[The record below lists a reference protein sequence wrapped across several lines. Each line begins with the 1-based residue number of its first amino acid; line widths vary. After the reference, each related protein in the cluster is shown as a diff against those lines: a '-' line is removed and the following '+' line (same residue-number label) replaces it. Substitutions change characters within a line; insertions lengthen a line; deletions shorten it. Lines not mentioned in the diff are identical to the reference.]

1 MGRLDMINRGFTER
15 QYEEEFT
22 LGTLAY
28 IAALEEA
35 SDKAHKTRER
45 QEKAKRSLR

>member
-1 MGRLDMINRGFTER
+1 MIGRGFTEK

-28 IAALEEA
+28 LAAVDEA
-35 SDKAHKTRER
+35 SDRASHTRER
-45 QEKAKRSLR
+45 QERAKRSLGR